1 MMKRNFSNLM
11 SERDFNMTKKINV
24 KSISVAILAIFSVFF
39 MSNVAFSQ
47 AIPTAK
53 IIVIDNRVISD
64 NAAVAKDIN
73 RQATQIQSQMEAEL
87 KTKEN
92 ALRAENEDLK
102 TKINIMPQE
111 AYNQLQQAFQ
121 VKVNE
126 YQQDVQIKNR
136 QLEVAIVNANAEIE
150 RALKPIL
157 QSILKETGATLM
169 MDKSL
174 IREQVPGLDVT
185 TRVIEQLDIA
195 MPSITVELPPV
206 PEAAP
211 AAAPAS

>member
-1 MMKRNFSNLM
+1 
-11 SERDFNMTKKINV
+11 MTKIMNV
-24 KSISVAILAIFSVFF
+24 KNISAAVLAVFSVLFV
-39 MSNVAFSQ
+39 SNVALSQ
-47 AIPTAK
+47 EIPTAK
-53 IIVIDNRVISD
+53 IIVVDNRVVST

-73 RQATQIQSQMEAEL
+73 RQATQIQTQMEAEL

-111 AYNQLQQAFQ
+111 SYNQLQQQFQ

-136 QLEVAIVNANAEIE
+136 QLEIAIVNANAEIE

-157 QSILKETGATLM
+157 QNILKETGATML
-169 MDKSL
+169 MDKNL

-185 TRVIEQLDIA
+185 TRVIEQLDLA

-211 AAAPAS
+211 APEAAQAN

>member
-1 MMKRNFSNLM
+1 MN
-11 SERDFNMTKKINV
+11 I
-24 KSISVAILAIFSVFF
+24 KSISAAVLAVFSVLFV
-39 MSNVAFSQ
+39 SNVALSQ
-47 AIPTAK
+47 EIPTAK
-53 IIVIDNRVISD
+53 IVVIDNRVISA

-73 RQATQIQSQMEAEL
+73 RQATQIQTQMEAEL

-92 ALRAENEDLK
+92 ALRAENDDLK

-111 AYNQLQQAFQ
+111 AYNQLQQEFQ

-136 QLEVAIVNANAEIE
+136 QLEIAIVNANAEIE

-157 QSILKETGATLM
+157 QNILKETGATML
-169 MDKSL
+169 MDKNL

-185 TRVIEQLDIA
+185 TRVIEQLDLV
-195 MPSITVELPPV
+195 MPSTTVELPPV

-211 AAAPAS
+211 AAGQAN